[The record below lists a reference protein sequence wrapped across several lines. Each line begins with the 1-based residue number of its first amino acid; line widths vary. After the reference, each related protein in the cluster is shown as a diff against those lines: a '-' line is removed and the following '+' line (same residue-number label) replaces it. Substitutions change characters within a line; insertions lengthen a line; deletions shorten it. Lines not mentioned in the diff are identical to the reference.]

1 MMTQT
6 DVTPFLQQI
15 TAAGAIIGGIA
26 TVSLALIAYVQL
38 RGLKSQLRIQREQ
51 EQTRLTLEACTRY
64 ETNPLLKG
72 AMKRVWQASGH
83 GKNDQALTDA
93 HLFDVITIL
102 NYRDGIAAGVKRGIY
117 SETDVRLQLKDIVE
131 KCVSALLLGE
141 TREERWSGKRVDRPE
156 HYAALMELYTR
167 WFDEKAASG
176 AKVRVFTIFNV
187 GPYVLTGAVRQA

>member
-1 MMTQT
+1 MMTQNE
-6 DVTPFLQQI
+6 VTPMLQQI

-26 TVSLALIAYVQL
+26 TVSLAIIAYVQL

-64 ETNPLLKG
+64 ETNPLLKA
-72 AMKRVWQASGH
+72 AMKRIWQASGG
-83 GKNDQALTDA
+83 GKNYKLLTDA

-102 NYRDGIAAGVKRGIY
+102 NYLDGIATGVSRGIY
-117 SETDVRLQLKDIVE
+117 SETDVRLQLKPIIE

-141 TREERWSGKRVDRPE
+141 NREGRWSGKILDQPE
-156 HYAALMELYTR
+156 HYEALMNLYRR
-167 WFDEKAASG
+167 WFDDKFVAG
-176 AKVRVFTIFNV
+176 TKVRVFTIFTV